1 MIQIDKLTQAL
12 VESQKTLAKVQKF
25 SEEAAA
31 EHRLRQDDE
40 VGENVRGVANTK
52 GGETAAAAASSSSS
66 SSSSSSEVAELRLQ
80 LSAAQLQ
87 ITRLRSQL
95 ADSSKESRVVAN
107 KTWKSSVE
115 VERMIEEQAYR

>member
-12 VESQKTLAKVQKF
+12 VESQKMLAKVQKF

-31 EHRLRQDDE
+31 VHRQRQSDE
-40 VGENVRGVANTK
+40 VCDHTRGVANAEK
-52 GGETAAAAASSSSS
+52 GEPAAAAAAAAPPSSD
-66 SSSSSSEVAELRLQ
+66 VAELRLQ

-87 ITRLRSQL
+87 IARLRSQL
-95 ADSSKESRVVAN
+95 ADSSKDSRAVVPKA
-107 KTWKSSVE
+107 WKSSVE

>member
-12 VESQKTLAKVQKF
+12 VESQKMLAKVQKF

-31 EHRLRQDDE
+31 VHRQRQSDE
-40 VGENVRGVANTK
+40 VCDHTRGVANAEK
-52 GGETAAAAASSSSS
+52 GESAAAAAAAAVPPSSD
-66 SSSSSSEVAELRLQ
+66 VAELRLQ

-87 ITRLRSQL
+87 IARLRSQL
-95 ADSSKESRVVAN
+95 ADSSKDSRAVVPKA
-107 KTWKSSVE
+107 WKNSVE